1 MTLTKPAEKASKSI
15 LQAIVKNPQLRD
27 LNMWMVWMIPTVLVP
42 TLRFAEDS
50 KRPYKDRFR
59 LSMRDFM
66 AYMGGVA
73 FNFTLAPI
81 SYVLFEQ
88 KFGPGR
94 KAKLLST
101 AVGATVAAVYS
112 GTLANKFAGW
122 INRQVFGAG
131 GDLPPGHNADGSIGG
146 GNKGDGSNSIT
157 PNANLNVVSLAA
169 NNPVQPIAPASVAI
183 SPTVPRGKSSP
194 FAATGNVGAA
204 QSTSLKELRAPSPA
218 FMAF

>member
-15 LQAIVKNPQLRD
+15 FQAIVKNPQLRD

-73 FNFTLAPI
+73 LNFTLAPVA
-81 SYVLFEQ
+81 YVLLEN

-101 AVGATVAAVYS
+101 AVGATVAAAYS
-112 GTLANKFAGW
+112 GLMANKFAGW
-122 INRQVFGAG
+122 INRRVFGKGA
-131 GDLPPGHNADGSIGG
+131 DLPAGHAIGSAQGSSDTSISANPG
-146 GNKGDGSNSIT
+146 
-157 PNANLNVVSLAA
+157 LNVVSLAA
-169 NNPVQPIAPASVAI
+169 NNPVQPLQPATVAI
-183 SPTVPRGKSSP
+183 SPTVPRGKGSP
-194 FAATGNVGAA
+194 PKPLNTHGYS
-204 QSTSLKELRAPSPA
+204 QMSLMDLRAPSPA
-218 FMAF
+218 FTAF